1 MADKTEKSPKSKKQ
15 VIYIVAAVC
24 LVAAAVVCVYFA
36 TRSNKGA
43 PETTA
48 EPQQTAEDITVP
60 QSTEPA
66 AKTKNYTFYIDMLK
80 YDSVEED
87 GVTKLTAKDGSG
99 AVMTVAPVPKAYA
112 EYCEMLASELGKGE
126 KLPIAAENSGFG
138 NAADNA
144 SEIAYCVDDGNGG
157 CIEIRYSVPEGDTA
171 HRSEF
176 EVMLTMFKIV

>member
-43 PETTA
+43 PETTVPVQSG
-48 EPQQTAEDITVP
+48 ETQVSVP
-60 QSTEPA
+60 QSTEAQP
-66 AKTKNYTFYIDMLK
+66 KTKNYTFYIDMVN
-80 YDSVEED
+80 YDAVEEN

-99 AVMTVAPVPKAYA
+99 AVMTVAPVASKSYA
-112 EYCEMLASELGKGE
+112 EYCDMLASELGSGE
-126 KLPIAAENSGFG
+126 KLPITAENSGFG
-138 NAADNA
+138 SAANG
-144 SEIAYCVDDGNGG
+144 EVAYCVDDGGSG
-157 CIEIRYSVPEGDTA
+157 CIEIRYSIPDGGEKYA
-171 HRSEF
+171 EEF